1 MDVRKLLAVMAVV
14 LLGLAVFFFVEGNVA
29 LGAAMIAIAMSQIAT
44 FAALTAN
51 ARKTDSAAGERSE

>member
-29 LGAAMIAIAMSQIAT
+29 LPPGT
-44 FAALTAN
+44 
-51 ARKTDSAAGERSE
+51 